1 MARNGYAT
9 VWRWHFYAG
18 LFTAPFLLILAIT
31 GAIYLFND
39 ELNDLIYP
47 QLRFA
52 PSGDTVLPA
61 GDLVAAVR
69 EAYPRG
75 TVTRIDMP
83 VSPGRTAM
91 AFVTPEQG
99 EPLRVFVDPGDA
111 GVLGAFVYARTLVG
125 FADVMHGSL
134 LIGRG
139 GDALVELAASW
150 ALVLVITG
158 LYLWWP
164 RGRRGRGF
172 TFDRRTR
179 GRKRWRE
186 IHRLVGVYTAVMIV
200 FLIVTGLPWA
210 SFWGD
215 RVLSPVSNALGL
227 GYPPQLRHHG
237 GGEVPAETTLSD
249 TNPSKTMLETLGDA
263 PWALQ
268 QAPLPDGRDHHGHLH
283 HKEHDGELDTSAAAI
298 NRVHALLA
306 AQGLPYGYRLSIPA
320 EASDPY
326 SAYTY
331 PDRPQGQRTLHMDSG
346 AQRLLVNVGFDDYG
360 AIAKAVELGVALHM
374 GNYFGRANQ
383 IVMLLTC
390 VAIVALV
397 ITGTVMWWRRRPAS
411 GLGAPDSPPIRK
423 RYWLVV
429 TLTLL
434 ALLPLAGLSLL
445 LVLALEKGRAL
456 ARRRS
461 VAG

>member
-31 GAIYLFND
+31 GALYLFND

-52 PSGDTVLPA
+52 PSGDAVLPA

-69 EAYPRG
+69 EAYPRD

-99 EPLRVFVDPGDA
+99 EPLRVFVDPGD
-111 GVLGAFVYARTLVG
+111 GTILGDVIYARTLVG

-134 LIGRG
+134 LLGRG
-139 GDALVELAASW
+139 GDALVELAANW

-164 RGRRGRGF
+164 RGRRSRAF
-172 TFDRRTR
+172 RFDRRTR

-200 FLIVTGLPWA
+200 FLIITGLPWA

-237 GGEVPAETTLSD
+237 GGEASAE
-249 TNPSKTMLETLGDA
+249 PVKTMVDTLGDA

-268 QAPLPDGRDHHGHLH
+268 QAPLPHVHHHHG
-283 HKEHDGELDTSAAAI
+283 EHGGELDTSTAAI
-298 NRVHALLA
+298 NRVHEILA
-306 AQGLPYGYRLSIPA
+306 GQGLPYGYRLSIPA
-320 EASDPY
+320 DAGDPY

-331 PDRPQGQRTLHMDSG
+331 PDRPQGQRTLHVDSG
-346 AQRLLVNVGFDDYG
+346 GHRLLVNVGFDDYG

-397 ITGTVMWWRRRPAS
+397 ITGVVMWWRRRPAG

-423 RYWLVV
+423 RYWLAI

-445 LVLALEKGRAL
+445 LVLALEKGMMT
-456 ARRRS
+456 RRRS

>member
-31 GAIYLFND
+31 GALYLFND

-52 PSGDTVLPA
+52 PSGDAVLPA

-69 EAYPRG
+69 EAYPRD

-99 EPLRVFVDPGDA
+99 EPLRVFVDPGD
-111 GVLGAFVYARTLVG
+111 GTILGDVIYAHTLVG

-134 LIGRG
+134 LLGRG

-164 RGRRGRGF
+164 RGRRSRAF
-172 TFDRRTR
+172 RFDRRTR

-200 FLIVTGLPWA
+200 FLIITGLPWA

-215 RVLSPVSNALGL
+215 RVLSPVSNAMGL

-237 GGEVPAETTLSD
+237 GGEASAE
-249 TNPSKTMLETLGDA
+249 PVKTMVDTLGDA

-268 QAPLPDGRDHHGHLH
+268 QAPLPHVHHHHG
-283 HKEHDGELDTSAAAI
+283 EHGGELDTSTAAI
-298 NRVHALLA
+298 NRVHDILA
-306 AQGLPYGYRLSIPA
+306 GQGLPYGYRLSIPSDA
-320 EASDPY
+320 GDPY

-331 PDRPQGQRTLHMDSG
+331 PDRPQGQRTLHVDSG
-346 AQRLLVNVGFDDYG
+346 GHRLLVNVGFDDYG

-397 ITGTVMWWRRRPAS
+397 ITGLVMWWRRRPAG

-423 RYWLVV
+423 RYWLAI

-445 LVLALEKGRAL
+445 LVLAFEKGMMT
-456 ARRRS
+456 RRRS

>member
-31 GAIYLFND
+31 GALYLFND

-52 PSGDTVLPA
+52 PSGDAVLPA

-69 EAYPRG
+69 EAYPRD

-83 VSPGRTAM
+83 VNPGRTAM
-91 AFVTPEQG
+91 VFVTPEQG
-99 EPLRVFVDPGDA
+99 EPLRVFVDPGD
-111 GVLGAFVYARTLVG
+111 GTILGDVIYARTLAG

-134 LIGRG
+134 LLGRG

-164 RGRRGRGF
+164 RGRRSRAF
-172 TFDRRTR
+172 RFDRRTR

-200 FLIVTGLPWA
+200 FLIITGLPWA

-237 GGEVPAETTLSD
+237 GGEASAE
-249 TNPSKTMLETLGDA
+249 PVKTMVDTLGDA

-268 QAPLPDGRDHHGHLH
+268 QAPLPHGHHHHG
-283 HKEHDGELDTSAAAI
+283 EHGGKLDTSAVAI
-298 NRVHALLA
+298 NRVHDILA
-306 AQGLPYGYRLSIPA
+306 GQGLPYGYRLSIP
-320 EASDPY
+320 SDAGEPY

-331 PDRPQGQRTLHMDSG
+331 PDRPQGQRTLHVDSG
-346 AQRLLVNVGFDDYG
+346 GHRLLVNVGFDDYG

-397 ITGTVMWWRRRPAS
+397 ITGVVMWWRRRPAG

-423 RYWLVV
+423 RYWLAI

-445 LVLALEKGRAL
+445 LVLALEKGMM

>member
-1 MARNGYAT
+1 MACNGYAT

-31 GAIYLFND
+31 GALYLFND

-52 PSGDTVLPA
+52 PSGDAVLPA

-69 EAYPRG
+69 EAYPRD

-99 EPLRVFVDPGDA
+99 EPLRVFVDPGD
-111 GVLGAFVYARTLVG
+111 GTILGDVIYARTLVG

-134 LIGRG
+134 LLGRG

-164 RGRRGRGF
+164 RGRRSRAF
-172 TFDRRTR
+172 RFDRRTR

-200 FLIVTGLPWA
+200 FLIITGLPWA

-215 RVLSPVSNALGL
+215 RVLSPVSNAMGL

-237 GGEVPAETTLSD
+237 GGEASAAPV
-249 TNPSKTMLETLGDA
+249 KTMVDALGDA

-268 QAPLPDGRDHHGHLH
+268 QAPLPHVHHHHG
-283 HKEHDGELDTSAAAI
+283 EHGGELDTSTAAI
-298 NRVHALLA
+298 NRVHDILA
-306 AQGLPYGYRLSIPA
+306 GQGLPYGYRLSIPSDA
-320 EASDPY
+320 GDPY

-331 PDRPQGQRTLHMDSG
+331 PDRPQGQRTLHVDSG
-346 AQRLLVNVGFDDYG
+346 GHRLLVNVGFDDYG

-397 ITGTVMWWRRRPAS
+397 ITGVVMWWRRRPAG

-423 RYWLVV
+423 RYWLAI

-445 LVLALEKGRAL
+445 LVLALEKGMM

>member
-31 GAIYLFND
+31 GALYLFND

-52 PSGDTVLPA
+52 PSGDAVLPA

-69 EAYPRG
+69 EAYPRD

-99 EPLRVFVDPGDA
+99 EPLRVFVDPGD
-111 GVLGAFVYARTLVG
+111 GTILGDVIYARTLVG

-134 LIGRG
+134 LLGRG

-164 RGRRGRGF
+164 RGRRSRAF
-172 TFDRRTR
+172 RFDRRTR

-200 FLIVTGLPWA
+200 FLIITGLPWA

-215 RVLSPVSNALGL
+215 RVLSPVSNALEL

-237 GGEVPAETTLSD
+237 GGEASAAPV
-249 TNPSKTMLETLGDA
+249 KTMVDTLGDA

-268 QAPLPDGRDHHGHLH
+268 QAPLPHVHHHHG
-283 HKEHDGELDTSAAAI
+283 EHGGELDTSTAAI
-298 NRVHALLA
+298 NRVHDILA
-306 AQGLPYGYRLSIPA
+306 GQGLPYGYRLSIPSDA
-320 EASDPY
+320 GDPY

-331 PDRPQGQRTLHMDSG
+331 PDRPQGQRTLHVDSG
-346 AQRLLVNVGFDDYG
+346 GHRLLVNVGFDDYG

-397 ITGTVMWWRRRPAS
+397 ITGVVMWWRRRPAG

-423 RYWLVV
+423 RYWLAI

-445 LVLALEKGRAL
+445 LVLALEKGMM

>member
-31 GAIYLFND
+31 GALYLFND

-52 PSGDTVLPA
+52 PSGDAVLPA

-69 EAYPRG
+69 EAYPRD

-99 EPLRVFVDPGDA
+99 EPLRVFVDPGD
-111 GVLGAFVYARTLVG
+111 GTILGDVIYARTLVG

-134 LIGRG
+134 LLGRG

-164 RGRRGRGF
+164 RGRRSRAFRFG
-172 TFDRRTR
+172 RRTR

-200 FLIVTGLPWA
+200 FLIITGLPWA

-237 GGEVPAETTLSD
+237 GGEASAAPV
-249 TNPSKTMLETLGDA
+249 KTMVDTLGDA

-268 QAPLPDGRDHHGHLH
+268 QAPLPHVHHHHG
-283 HKEHDGELDTSAAAI
+283 EHGGELDTSTAAI
-298 NRVHALLA
+298 NRVHDILA
-306 AQGLPYGYRLSIPA
+306 GQGLPYGYRLSIPA
-320 EASDPY
+320 DAGDPY

-331 PDRPQGQRTLHMDSG
+331 PDRPQGQRTLHVDSG
-346 AQRLLVNVGFDDYG
+346 GHRLLVNVGFDDYG

-397 ITGTVMWWRRRPAS
+397 ITGVVMWWRRRPAG

-423 RYWLVV
+423 RYWLAI

-445 LVLALEKGRAL
+445 LVLALEKGMMT
-456 ARRRS
+456 RRRS

>member
-1 MARNGYAT
+1 
-9 VWRWHFYAG
+9 
-18 LFTAPFLLILAIT
+18 
-31 GAIYLFND
+31 
-39 ELNDLIYP
+39 
-47 QLRFA
+47 
-52 PSGDTVLPA
+52 
-61 GDLVAAVR
+61 
-69 EAYPRG
+69 
-75 TVTRIDMP
+75 
-83 VSPGRTAM
+83 
-91 AFVTPEQG
+91 
-99 EPLRVFVDPGDA
+99 
-111 GVLGAFVYARTLVG
+111 
-125 FADVMHGSL
+125 
-134 LIGRG
+134 
-139 GDALVELAASW
+139 ASW

-164 RGRRGRGF
+164 RGRRSRAF

-200 FLIVTGLPWA
+200 FLIITGLPWA

-237 GGEVPAETTLSD
+237 GGEASAE
-249 TNPSKTMLETLGDA
+249 PVKTMVDTLGDA

-268 QAPLPDGRDHHGHLH
+268 QAPLPHVHHHHG
-283 HKEHDGELDTSAAAI
+283 EHGGELDTSTAAI
-298 NRVHALLA
+298 NRVHDILA
-306 AQGLPYGYRLSIPA
+306 GQGLPYGYRLSIPSDA
-320 EASDPY
+320 GDPY

-331 PDRPQGQRTLHMDSG
+331 PDRPQGQRTLHVDSG
-346 AQRLLVNVGFDDYG
+346 GHLLLVNVGFDDYG

-397 ITGTVMWWRRRPAS
+397 ITGVVMWWRRRPAG

-423 RYWLVV
+423 RYWLAI

-434 ALLPLAGLSLL
+434 ALLPLAGLSLV
-445 LVLALEKGRAL
+445 LVLAVEKGMMTRC
-456 ARRRS
+456 RS

>member
-31 GAIYLFND
+31 GALYLFND

-52 PSGDTVLPA
+52 PSGDAVLPA

-69 EAYPRG
+69 EAYPRD

-99 EPLRVFVDPGDA
+99 EPLRVFVDPGD
-111 GVLGAFVYARTLVG
+111 GTILGDVIYAHTLVG

-134 LIGRG
+134 LLGRG

-164 RGRRGRGF
+164 RGRRSRAF
-172 TFDRRTR
+172 RFDRRTR

-200 FLIVTGLPWA
+200 FLIITGLPWA

-215 RVLSPVSNALGL
+215 RVLSPVSNAMGL

-237 GGEVPAETTLSD
+237 GGEASAE
-249 TNPSKTMLETLGDA
+249 PVKTMVDTLGDA

-268 QAPLPDGRDHHGHLH
+268 QAPLPHVHHHHG
-283 HKEHDGELDTSAAAI
+283 EHGGELDTSTAAI
-298 NRVHALLA
+298 NRVHDILA
-306 AQGLPYGYRLSIPA
+306 GQGLPYGYRLSIPSDA
-320 EASDPY
+320 GDPY

-331 PDRPQGQRTLHMDSG
+331 PDRPQGQRTLHVDSG
-346 AQRLLVNVGFDDYG
+346 GHRLLVNVGFDDYG

-397 ITGTVMWWRRRPAS
+397 ITGVVMWWRRRPAG

-423 RYWLVV
+423 RYWLAI

-445 LVLALEKGRAL
+445 LVLAFEKGMMT
-456 ARRRS
+456 RRRS

>member
-31 GAIYLFND
+31 GALYLFND

-52 PSGDTVLPA
+52 PSGDAVLPA

-69 EAYPRG
+69 EAYPRD

-83 VSPGRTAM
+83 VNPGRTAM
-91 AFVTPEQG
+91 VFVTPEQG
-99 EPLRVFVDPGDA
+99 EPLRVFVDPGD
-111 GVLGAFVYARTLVG
+111 GTILGDVIYARTLVG

-134 LIGRG
+134 LLGRG

-158 LYLWWP
+158 LHLWWP
-164 RGRRGRGF
+164 RGRRSRAF
-172 TFDRRTR
+172 TFGRRTR

-200 FLIVTGLPWA
+200 FLIITGLPWA

-237 GGEVPAETTLSD
+237 GSTIPAEEA
-249 TNPSKTMLETLGDA
+249 PVKTMVDTLGDA

-268 QAPLPDGRDHHGHLH
+268 QAPLPDGRNHQAHHHHALH
-283 HKEHDGELDTSAAAI
+283 RKEHDGELDTSAAAI

-331 PDRPQGQRTLHMDSG
+331 PDRPQGQRTLHVDSG
-346 AQRLLVNVGFDDYG
+346 GHRLLVNVGFDDYG

-383 IVMLLTC
+383 IVILLTC

-397 ITGTVMWWRRRPAS
+397 ITGTVMWWRRRPAG

-423 RYWLVV
+423 RYWLAV

-445 LVLALEKGRAL
+445 LVLAVEKGMMTRC
-456 ARRRS
+456 RS

>member
-31 GAIYLFND
+31 GALYLFND

-111 GVLGAFVYARTLVG
+111 AVLGEFVYHRTLVG

-134 LIGRG
+134 LLGRG

-164 RGRRGRGF
+164 RGRRSRAF
-172 TFDRRTR
+172 RFDRRTR

-200 FLIVTGLPWA
+200 FLIITGLPWA

-237 GGEVPAETTLSD
+237 GGAASAE
-249 TNPSKTMLETLGDA
+249 PVKTMVDTLGDA

-268 QAPLPDGRDHHGHLH
+268 QAPLPHVHHHHG
-283 HKEHDGELDTSAAAI
+283 EHGGELDTSTAAI
-298 NRVHALLA
+298 NRVHDILA
-306 AQGLPYGYRLSIPA
+306 GQGLPYGYRLSIPSDA
-320 EASDPY
+320 GDPY

-331 PDRPQGQRTLHMDSG
+331 PDRPQGQRTLHVDSG
-346 AQRLLVNVGFDDYG
+346 GHRLLVNVGFDDYG

-397 ITGTVMWWRRRPAS
+397 ITGVVMWWRRRPAG

-423 RYWLVV
+423 RYWLAI

-445 LVLALEKGRAL
+445 LVLALEKGMM

>member
-31 GAIYLFND
+31 GALYLFND

-52 PSGDTVLPA
+52 PSGDAVLPA

-69 EAYPRG
+69 EAYPRD

-99 EPLRVFVDPGDA
+99 EPLRVFVDPGD
-111 GVLGAFVYARTLVG
+111 GTILGDVIYARTLVG

-134 LIGRG
+134 LLGRG

-164 RGRRGRGF
+164 RGRRSRAF
-172 TFDRRTR
+172 RFDRRTR

-186 IHRLVGVYTAVMIV
+186 VHRLVGVYTAVMIV
-200 FLIVTGLPWA
+200 FLIITGLPWA

-215 RVLSPVSNALGL
+215 RVLSPVSNALEL

-237 GGEVPAETTLSD
+237 GGEASAAPV
-249 TNPSKTMLETLGDA
+249 KTMVDTLGDA

-268 QAPLPDGRDHHGHLH
+268 QAPLPHVHHHHG
-283 HKEHDGELDTSAAAI
+283 EHGGELDTSTAAI
-298 NRVHALLA
+298 NRVHDILA
-306 AQGLPYGYRLSIPA
+306 GQGLPYGYRLSIPSDA
-320 EASDPY
+320 GDPY

-331 PDRPQGQRTLHMDSG
+331 PDRPQGQRTLHVDSG
-346 AQRLLVNVGFDDYG
+346 GHRLLVNVGFDDYG

-397 ITGTVMWWRRRPAS
+397 ITGVVMWWRRRPAG

-423 RYWLVV
+423 RYWLAI

-445 LVLALEKGRAL
+445 LVLAFEKGMMTRC
-456 ARRRS
+456 RS

>member
-31 GAIYLFND
+31 GALYLFND

-52 PSGDTVLPA
+52 PSGDAVLPA

-69 EAYPRG
+69 EAYPRD

-83 VSPGRTAM
+83 VSPGGTAM

-99 EPLRVFVDPGDA
+99 EPLRVFVDPGD
-111 GVLGAFVYARTLVG
+111 GTILGDVIYAHTLVG

-134 LIGRG
+134 LLGRG

-164 RGRRGRGF
+164 RGRRSRAF
-172 TFDRRTR
+172 RFDRRTR

-200 FLIVTGLPWA
+200 FLIITGLPWA

-237 GGEVPAETTLSD
+237 GGEASAAPV
-249 TNPSKTMLETLGDA
+249 KTMVDTLGDA

-268 QAPLPDGRDHHGHLH
+268 QAPLPHVHHHHG
-283 HKEHDGELDTSAAAI
+283 EHGGELDTSTAAI
-298 NRVHALLA
+298 NRVHDILA
-306 AQGLPYGYRLSIPA
+306 GQGLPYGYRLSIPA
-320 EASDPY
+320 EAGDPY

-331 PDRPQGQRTLHMDSG
+331 PGRPQGQRTLHVDSG
-346 AQRLLVNVGFDDYG
+346 GHRLLVNVGFDDYG

-397 ITGTVMWWRRRPAS
+397 ITGVVMWWRRRPAG

-423 RYWLVV
+423 RYWLAI

-445 LVLALEKGRAL
+445 LVLALEKGMMT
-456 ARRRS
+456 RRRS

>member
-31 GAIYLFND
+31 GALYLFND

-52 PSGDTVLPA
+52 PSGDAVLPA

-69 EAYPRG
+69 EAYPRD

-99 EPLRVFVDPGDA
+99 EPLRVFVDPGD
-111 GVLGAFVYARTLVG
+111 GTILGDVIYAHTLVG

-134 LIGRG
+134 LLGRG

-164 RGRRGRGF
+164 RGRRSRAF

-200 FLIVTGLPWA
+200 FLIITGLPWA

-215 RVLSPVSNALGL
+215 RVLSPVSNALEL

-237 GGEVPAETTLSD
+237 GGEASAAPV
-249 TNPSKTMLETLGDA
+249 KTMVDALGDA

-268 QAPLPDGRDHHGHLH
+268 QAPLPHVHHHHG
-283 HKEHDGELDTSAAAI
+283 EHGGELDTSTAAI
-298 NRVHALLA
+298 NRVHDILA
-306 AQGLPYGYRLSIPA
+306 GQGLPYGYRLSIPTDA
-320 EASDPY
+320 GDPY

-331 PDRPQGQRTLHMDSG
+331 PDRPQGQRTLHVDSG
-346 AQRLLVNVGFDDYG
+346 GHRLLVNVGFDDYG

-397 ITGTVMWWRRRPAS
+397 ITGVVMWWRRRPA
-411 GLGAPDSPPIRK
+411 GGFGAPDSPPIRK
-423 RYWLVV
+423 RYWLAI

-445 LVLALEKGRAL
+445 LVLALEKGMM

>member
-31 GAIYLFND
+31 GALYLFND

-52 PSGDTVLPA
+52 PSGDAVLPA
-61 GDLVAAVR
+61 GDLVAVVR
-69 EAYPRG
+69 EAYPRD

-99 EPLRVFVDPGDA
+99 EPLRVFVDPGD
-111 GVLGAFVYARTLVG
+111 GTILGDVIYAHTLVG

-134 LIGRG
+134 LLGRG

-164 RGRRGRGF
+164 RGRRSRAF
-172 TFDRRTR
+172 RFDRRTR

-200 FLIVTGLPWA
+200 FLIITGLPWA

-237 GGEVPAETTLSD
+237 GGEASAAPV
-249 TNPSKTMLETLGDA
+249 KTMVDTLGDA

-268 QAPLPDGRDHHGHLH
+268 QAPLPHVHHHHG
-283 HKEHDGELDTSAAAI
+283 EHGGELDTSTAAI
-298 NRVHALLA
+298 NRVHDILA
-306 AQGLPYGYRLSIPA
+306 GQGLPYGYRLSIPSDA
-320 EASDPY
+320 GDPY

-331 PDRPQGQRTLHMDSG
+331 PDRPQGQRTLHVDSG
-346 AQRLLVNVGFDDYG
+346 GHRLLVNVGFDDYG

-397 ITGTVMWWRRRPAS
+397 ITGVVMWWRRRPAG

-423 RYWLVV
+423 RYWLAI

-445 LVLALEKGRAL
+445 LVLALEKGMMT
-456 ARRRS
+456 RRRS